1 MDTTNTI
8 SKEELLKEIARRL
21 KQVRKKF
28 NLKQADMALK
38 SGFRRTT
45 YVNNERRRTFPGA
58 LAFYRWA
65 ESLGISMD
73 WLICN
78 RGSMVY
84 TAQEEPRQEEVPAT
98 PGAPGIQKVLK
109 KKEEIKIADDIRELL
124 EDIDRLPLLRFEV
137 LAFHQRFKLK
147 NRELFEPAIKITDEE
162 KENIE

>member
-1 MDTTNTI
+1 MDITNTI
-8 SKEELLKEIARRL
+8 SKEKLLREIGMRL
-21 KQVRKKF
+21 KQVRKTF
-28 NLKQADMALK
+28 NLNQADMALK

-58 LAFYRWA
+58 LAFSRWA
-65 ESLGISMD
+65 ESLGISLD

-84 TAQEEPRQEEVPAT
+84 TAKEEPRQEDVLST
-98 PGAPGIQKVLK
+98 PEAPGIQKVPK
-109 KKEEIKIADDIRELL
+109 KKEEIKISDDIRELL

-162 KENIE
+162 KENK